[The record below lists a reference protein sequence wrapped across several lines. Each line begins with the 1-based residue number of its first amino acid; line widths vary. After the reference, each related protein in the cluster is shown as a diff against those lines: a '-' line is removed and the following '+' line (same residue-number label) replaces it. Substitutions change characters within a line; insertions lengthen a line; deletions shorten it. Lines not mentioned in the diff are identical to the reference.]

1 MITREIIEQA
11 AQRDSYMEQDI
22 RVYKLYCNCHV
33 YLKIEY
39 EKYHLF
45 NKHSVCVRHCSKYS
59 KNINPFNPPNN
70 CNEIDILFHM
80 IEEVS

>member
-1 MITREIIEQA
+1 M
-11 AQRDSYMEQDI
+11 
-22 RVYKLYCNCHV
+22 
-33 YLKIEY
+33 YLKIEC

-45 NKHSVCVRHCSKYS
+45 NKQCLLCARYYSKGS

-70 CNEIDILFHM
+70 SNEIDTVIHM